1 MRTRA
6 PLFAVFTLAFAS
18 AAFVATSPNLFAA
31 APQQTNSSSTTLL
44 IRRFSIRNVGSFAKI
59 DTHEIW
65 NKLQEQGLAPAVE
78 KPYDQETVDRMMAV
92 IREMCRSRGV
102 AVRVVADVAPTSSPR
117 YIVLRLTINAD

>member
-1 MRTRA
+1 
-6 PLFAVFTLAFAS
+6 
-18 AAFVATSPNLFAA
+18 
-31 APQQTNSSSTTLL
+31 LL

-59 DTHEIW
+59 DTQEIW
-65 NKLQEQGLAPAVE
+65 DKLQEQGLAPAVE